1 MSGKIVRD
9 GNSFNRVV
17 SRIIFRFSL
26 SDNKFEITK
35 SASVK
40 DKPEILGDVFQWS
53 SDKNKQFNI
62 EEWLTGLKKPIL
74 KHLTPSLSEKI
85 LP

>member
-1 MSGKIVRD
+1 MSGNIVSD
-9 GNSFNRVV
+9 GNNFNRVV

-40 DKPEILGDVFQWS
+40 DKPEIFAEVIQWS

-62 EEWLTGLKKPIL
+62 EEWLTGLKKTYFNDHIF
-74 KHLTPSLSEKI
+74 KR
-85 LP
+85 

>member
-26 SDNKFEITK
+26 SDNKFEIIK

-40 DKPEILGDVFQWS
+40 DKPEILADVFQ
-53 SDKNKQFNI
+53 
-62 EEWLTGLKKPIL
+62 
-74 KHLTPSLSEKI
+74 
-85 LP
+85 